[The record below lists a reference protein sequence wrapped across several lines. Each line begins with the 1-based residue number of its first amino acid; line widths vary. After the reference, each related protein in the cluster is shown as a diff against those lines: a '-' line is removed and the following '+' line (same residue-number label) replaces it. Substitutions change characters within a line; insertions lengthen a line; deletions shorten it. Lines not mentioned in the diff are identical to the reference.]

1 MIDTWKS
8 TKYRSFLFLGIK
20 IKGNQIY
27 GLAAP
32 TADGD
37 KGQFVKGLIRRDV
50 VAPFAVIRYMKQ
62 FDRFSV
68 QFTQKLEFLAKGGRH
83 PELRTGQ
90 HSVGPGS
97 VGPFSNRPLQS
108 FPVQVAGENQMDA
121 GDIHWIE
128 PVFHGASGDKVAV
141 I

>member
-32 TADGD
+32 AADGD

-68 QFTQKLEFLAKGGRH
+68 QLTQKLEFLAKGGRH
-83 PELRTGQ
+83 PELRAGQ
-90 HSVGPGS
+90 HGVGPGGM
-97 VGPFSNRPLQS
+97 GPLNIRSFQS
-108 FPVQVAGENQMDA
+108 FPVQVTGENKMDR
-121 GDIHWIE
+121 GDVRWGKT
-128 PVFHGASGDKVAV
+128 VFHGASGDKVA
-141 I
+141 II

>member
-32 TADGD
+32 AADGD
-37 KGQFVKGLIRRDV
+37 EDQFVKGLVRRDV

-62 FDRFSV
+62 FDRFSI
-68 QFTQKLEFLAKGGRH
+68 QLTQKLEFLAKGGRH

-90 HSVGPGS
+90 HSVGPGGM
-97 VGPFSNRPLQS
+97 GPLNIRSFQS
-108 FPVQVAGENQMDA
+108 FAVQVTGENKMDR
-121 GDIHWIE
+121 GDVRWGE
-128 PVFHGASGDKVAV
+128 TVFYGASGDKVA
-141 I
+141 II